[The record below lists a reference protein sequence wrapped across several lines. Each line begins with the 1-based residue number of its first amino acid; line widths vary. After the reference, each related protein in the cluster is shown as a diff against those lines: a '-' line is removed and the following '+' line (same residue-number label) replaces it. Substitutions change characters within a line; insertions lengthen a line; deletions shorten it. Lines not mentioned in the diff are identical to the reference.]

1 VDSEY
6 IPDLSANS
14 PLCVSGKY
22 KGKFP
27 DTIKA
32 KGYLADMKEI
42 SVELKVQQLKEIPLD
57 KVRFLSYFVCM
68 LCL

>member
-1 VDSEY
+1 MDSEY

-22 KGKFP
+22 QGKFP
-27 DTIKA
+27 DTVKA

-42 SVELKVQQLKEIPLD
+42 SIELKVQQLKEIPLD
-57 KVRFLSYFVCM
+57 KVRC
-68 LCL
+68 